1 MAWNYQS
8 YAIVK
13 MEGARDHRGEL
24 MKLTK
29 ALQETGEELGLAN
42 IQLRHAHSAAEEAGR
57 LKAQFAANV
66 SHEFR
71 TPINLIVGFSEMI
84 VSNPQAYREPLPR
97 AYWSDLQ
104 TICECAKHL
113 QSLIN
118 DVLDMSQIEAG
129 YMAMVK
135 EFVDPRQVILDAT
148 NLAREMIEGAGL
160 VFNLIMPDHLPWMGI
175 DRTRIRQVLLNLLSN
190 AVRVTNQGSITLQVK
205 VDAKQL
211 TMSITDTGTGIR
223 QEDLSYIFDAYY
235 QAEESDFRRSR
246 GSGLG
251 LTLSKQFVSSHG
263 GSLSVESRGISGMGS
278 TFAVILPLEDY
289 TIHRPALQEGKH
301 HAIEGDC
308 FVVVDNDPAILK
320 LFERYASK
328 HRALGAQT
336 IEEAFHLWR
345 TVNPTAI
352 IVGNERDREALLQG
366 MQESNSPIAVISC
379 PMPSGRR
386 ALQVEGVVDFLV
398 KPVSQQTLYAA
409 IEGIN
414 RPISNV
420 LVIDDDQDIVRMFSR
435 MIQTMPG
442 VREVWKAYSGR
453 EGLALMRHQ
462 SPDAIILDVLM
473 PDVDGLTTLQIMK
486 NDPVLCDI
494 PAIIVSASGAGEA
507 IAPIAK
513 GKLTVEPGNGS
524 HPLKLSRCLT

>member
-1 MAWNYQS
+1 MLMSVLPMTIEGSHLRDLNELQNKSFRLTLVLVIIATQMALFAGDLAIRPLPSNVIAAGLDLTFFCAIIYFLFARYPQAARYLFVSGLIIGNFLAYSYFPSSVFLYFFGFICLFAGMHLPKPFAVSLTLISSLLVLAIGSNESWATIFSVLFLLWFALLANFVAYRNLIEALQMAWNYQS
-8 YAIVK
+8 YAIVQ
-13 MEGARDHRGEL
+13 MEEARDHRAEL

-29 ALQETGEELGLAN
+29 ALQETRDELGLAN

-118 DVLDMSQIEAG
+118 DVLDISQIEAG

-160 VFNLIMPDHLPWMGI
+160 VFNLIMPDHLPSMWI

-190 AVRVTNQGSITLQVK
+190 AVRFTNQGSITLQVK

-223 QEDLSYIFDAYY
+223 QEDISHIFDAYY

-251 LTLSKQFVSSHG
+251 LTLSKQFVSS
-263 GSLSVESRGISGMGS
+263 
-278 TFAVILPLEDY
+278 
-289 TIHRPALQEGKH
+289 
-301 HAIEGDC
+301 
-308 FVVVDNDPAILK
+308 
-320 LFERYASK
+320 
-328 HRALGAQT
+328 
-336 IEEAFHLWR
+336 
-345 TVNPTAI
+345 
-352 IVGNERDREALLQG
+352 
-366 MQESNSPIAVISC
+366 
-379 PMPSGRR
+379 
-386 ALQVEGVVDFLV
+386 
-398 KPVSQQTLYAA
+398 
-409 IEGIN
+409 
-414 RPISNV
+414 
-420 LVIDDDQDIVRMFSR
+420 
-435 MIQTMPG
+435 
-442 VREVWKAYSGR
+442 
-453 EGLALMRHQ
+453 
-462 SPDAIILDVLM
+462 
-473 PDVDGLTTLQIMK
+473 
-486 NDPVLCDI
+486 
-494 PAIIVSASGAGEA
+494 
-507 IAPIAK
+507 
-513 GKLTVEPGNGS
+513 
-524 HPLKLSRCLT
+524 

>member
-8 YAIVK
+8 YAIVQ
-13 MEGARDHRGEL
+13 MEEARDHRAEL

-29 ALQETGEELGLAN
+29 ALQETREELGLAN
-42 IQLRHAHSAAEEAGR
+42 IQLRHAHSAAEKAGQ

-84 VSNPQAYREPLPR
+84 ISNPQAYREPLPN

-118 DVLDMSQIEAG
+118 DVLDISQIEAG

-135 EFVDPRQVILDAT
+135 EFVDPHQVILEAA

-160 VFNLIMPDHLPWMGI
+160 VFNLIVPDHLPSMWM

-190 AVRVTNQGSITLQVK
+190 AVRFTNQGSITLRVE
-205 VDAKQL
+205 VDTKQL
-211 TMSITDTGTGIR
+211 TINVTDTGTGIR
-223 QEDLSYIFDAYY
+223 QEDTPHIFDAYY
-235 QAEESDFRRSR
+235 QAEESGFRRST

-251 LTLSKQFVSSHG
+251 LTLSKQFVLSHG
-263 GSLSVESRGISGMGS
+263 GSLGVESSGIPDMGS
-278 TFAVILPLEDY
+278 TFTVILPLEDY
-289 TIHRPALQEGKH
+289 AIRRPALQEEKH
-301 HAIEGDC
+301 RATEGDC

-328 HRALGAQT
+328 HRALGVHT
-336 IEEAFHLWR
+336 IEEAMHSLK

-352 IVGNERDREALLQG
+352 VAGNDRDREDILQRTRELG
-366 MQESNSPIAVISC
+366 NQITVITC

-386 ALQVEGVVDFLV
+386 ALQVQGVIDFLV
-398 KPVSQQTLYAA
+398 KPVSHQSLLPA
-409 IEGIN
+409 IE
-414 RPISNV
+414 R
-420 LVIDDDQDIVRMFSR
+420 VR
-435 MIQTMPG
+435 
-442 VREVWKAYSGR
+442 V
-453 EGLALMRHQ
+453 
-462 SPDAIILDVLM
+462 
-473 PDVDGLTTLQIMK
+473 
-486 NDPVLCDI
+486 PVHT
-494 PAIIVSASGAGEA
+494 S
-507 IAPIAK
+507 
-513 GKLTVEPGNGS
+513 
-524 HPLKLSRCLT
+524 